1 MLHERDKMQQSLCN
15 AGSSNLFADAI
26 DFAKFIIFIFSCQNF
41 NLIKPFDLGL
51 EIRMHLY

>member
-15 AGSSNLFADAI
+15 AGSSNLFANAI